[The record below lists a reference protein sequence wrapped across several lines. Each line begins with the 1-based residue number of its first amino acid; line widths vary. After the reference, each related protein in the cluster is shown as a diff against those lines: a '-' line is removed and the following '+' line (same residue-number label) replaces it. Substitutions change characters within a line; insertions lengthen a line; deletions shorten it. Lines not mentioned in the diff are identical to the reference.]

1 MIRVRWHRRIQRYSR
16 GLQRRRKEE
25 NETAD
30 AHLLAKSAVRRIY
43 YNDICFLG
51 GLMKRMLGFA
61 LFCFSMGM
69 LVMLVIHNR
78 LIGFI
83 LIVACMVA
91 GYYVFCCD

>member
-1 MIRVRWHRRIQRYSR
+1 
-16 GLQRRRKEE
+16 
-25 NETAD
+25 
-30 AHLLAKSAVRRIY
+30 
-43 YNDICFLG
+43 
-51 GLMKRMLGFA
+51 MKRMLGFA

-78 LIGFI
+78 LVGFI